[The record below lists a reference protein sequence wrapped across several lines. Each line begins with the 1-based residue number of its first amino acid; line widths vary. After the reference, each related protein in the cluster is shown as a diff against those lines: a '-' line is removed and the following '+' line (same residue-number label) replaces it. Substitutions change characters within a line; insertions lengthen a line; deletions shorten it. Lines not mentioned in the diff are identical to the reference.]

1 LPAKKRKIN
10 RRPLT
15 EEQREAARERAY
27 KMIEEGKFGGRQP
40 GAGRRPTMPVSALSW
55 HRLELITEAVR
66 ARASYPESESEEQT
80 RRLVLSVADEDAFLA
95 TFDRA
100 DLVEK
105 LVACIA
111 HAVQRAYLP
120 KAAVIDANTRETHL
134 LFSARERELAAASK
148 ARPATAQHVRL
159 HLVVSADFVNRSAW
173 STRQIWRSLTD
184 VATISPDRYGI
195 ELIRDALQQAAHR
208 LEAQQAAEEERNE
221 KRRARQRERYHRGR
235 AEEPASA

>member
-1 LPAKKRKIN
+1 VI
-10 RRPLT
+10 
-15 EEQREAARERAY
+15 
-27 KMIEEGKFGGRQP
+27 
-40 GAGRRPTMPVSALSW
+40 VSALTW

-66 ARASYPESESEEQT
+66 ARASYPESESERET
-80 RRLVLSVADEDAFLA
+80 RRLVLSVAEEDAFLA

-100 DLVEK
+100 DLVDR
-105 LVACIA
+105 LCTVIA

-159 HLVVSADFVNRSAW
+159 HLVVPSDFSSENAW
-173 STRQIWRSLTD
+173 STRQIWRSFTD
-184 VATISPDRYGI
+184 VALTTAIDRYGI
-195 ELIRDALQQAAHR
+195 ELIRDALQRAAHR